1 MKIKIGVMQGRLV
14 PREIKSRLQ
23 SFPWKNW
30 KNEISILK
38 KEKIKYLEWTI
49 DYHKFLNNPLIAKPN
64 YVKKILKKNKVKVKT
79 LTADF
84 FMQKPIY
91 LNNVKT
97 DYFLKKLI
105 NSCKIIGIKYIVIPL
120 VDNSSIKS
128 NKINEKKILKY
139 FKGLNNLLTK
149 KNVEILF
156 ELDFPPNRV
165 LKFMNKFSK
174 KFGINYDTGNSAGYG
189 FNFDN
194 EKKYFKYVQ
203 NIHIKDKNS
212 IGRSVNIGKGNYDFK
227 KFFCFLKSINF
238 NKNIILQ
245 TYIPKIKVRENTK
258 NNINKLLKIYRYA

>member
-91 LNNVKT
+91 LNNVK
-97 DYFLKKLI
+97 
-105 NSCKIIGIKYIVIPL
+105 
-120 VDNSSIKS
+120 
-128 NKINEKKILKY
+128 
-139 FKGLNNLLTK
+139 
-149 KNVEILF
+149 
-156 ELDFPPNRV
+156 R
-165 LKFMNKFSK
+165 
-174 KFGINYDTGNSAGYG
+174 
-189 FNFDN
+189 
-194 EKKYFKYVQ
+194 
-203 NIHIKDKNS
+203 
-212 IGRSVNIGKGNYDFK
+212 
-227 KFFCFLKSINF
+227 
-238 NKNIILQ
+238 
-245 TYIPKIKVRENTK
+245 
-258 NNINKLLKIYRYA
+258 